1 MFLGRILFSF
11 VPQSQQLPCLSI
23 GSFKGFLSSCS
34 TCSKISKNWKALGS
48 YPTQTTLN
56 RNVSEAAPSSPAV
69 FIPAAFMCAIAALL
83 LKFLLIFTME
93 KPDEIQSVNIS
104 LPRTRHLKTRE
115 VSEWV
120 ILPLL
125 EWQYHVIKRFLA
137 GRFLWRQYCKD
148 LIQNTVSFGVVD
160 NCQ

>member
-1 MFLGRILFSF
+1 MFLGRILFSS

-34 TCSKISKNWKALGS
+34 TCSKISKNWKVLGTF
-48 YPTQTTLN
+48 PPKLLR

-69 FIPAAFMCAIAALL
+69 YIPAAFMCAVAAALL

-104 LPRTRHLKTRE
+104 LLRTRHLKTRE
-115 VSEWV
+115 VSELV

-125 EWQYHVIKRFLA
+125 EWQYHVIKSFFA
-137 GRFLWRQYCKD
+137 WKIGIFED
-148 LIQNTVSFGVVD
+148 NTVRIWFKTQSLFERETL
-160 NCQ
+160 